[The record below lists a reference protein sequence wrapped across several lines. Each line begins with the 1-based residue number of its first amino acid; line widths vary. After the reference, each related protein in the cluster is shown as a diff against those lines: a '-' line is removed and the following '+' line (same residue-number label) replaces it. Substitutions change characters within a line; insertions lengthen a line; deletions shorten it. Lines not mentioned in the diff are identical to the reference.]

1 MESLADIRQSEYSL
15 ASLPPFMP
23 VSMALLDILSREDA
37 VIEQVAALLQ
47 LDSEFVG
54 EVLDLANSRAFG
66 FQSQITSLAHAV
78 VLLGTRRL
86 QALILTASLRR
97 SGKVTGAPDFWRH
110 SVASAFAAAEMASG
124 WSVNPDTAYTAALLH
139 DMGTW
144 QALAGCAAEDVPDG
158 LRRCREEADVDLIHA
173 ACRISEALGFS
184 EAAGVRE
191 EEVAEVGVFPAMR
204 LNEEQRV
211 LLDPTSV
218 AEAVREKMRFIGN

>member
-1 MESLADIRQSEYSL
+1 MESLADIRQSECTL

-23 VSMALLDILSREDA
+23 VSKALLDILSREDA

-66 FQSQITSLAHAV
+66 FQSQIKSLAHAV

-86 QALILTASLRR
+86 QALILTAGLRR
-97 SGKVTGAPDFWRH
+97 SGQATGAQDFWRH

-124 WSVNPDTAYTAALLH
+124 RGMNPDTAYTAALLH
-139 DMGTW
+139 DVGTW

-158 LRRCREEADVDLIHA
+158 VRRCREEADVDLIHA

-184 EAAGVRE
+184 AAGVRE

-211 LLDPTSV
+211 LPDPASV
-218 AEAVREKMRFIGN
+218 AQAVRERMRFINN